1 MATTKQ
7 DTRENLDNTDNVK
20 GPADERKL
28 LVYGTAWCSDCKR
41 SKQFLGEQRVAYDW
55 IDVDEDPEGLA
66 YIEKVQ
72 HGGHAVPTIVFSD
85 GTFLIEPSNAELAEK
100 LGISTKAKCSYYDV
114 IVVGGGPAGLTAA
127 LYTARD
133 GFSTLVIDRAGLGG
147 QAAIT
152 ERLDNYPGFPEGV
165 SGGEFADR
173 LVQQVKRFGVETIA
187 AQKVVGI
194 RGDGDYRIVSTE
206 DGNEYSAMSVLIATG
221 SRYKRPDIPGEARLI
236 GSSVHYCATCDGPFY
251 RDKELV
257 VIGGGDSAVEEGL
270 FLTNFASHV
279 TLLVRGDHVRA
290 TQLALADFEQHRKAG
305 RIDALYNTEVVEFI
319 GRSKLKEMKVRNRLT
334 GHVTTLTPV
343 PAGVFVFIGLSPNTE
358 FLDSSIERDKS
369 GFIVTSKTL
378 ETSMPGVF
386 AAGDV
391 RADSTHQAA
400 SAAGE
405 GATAALMIR
414 SYLHEKVGSRV
425 VPALPRSA
433 GGQTEAGTTAPTSPG
448 APIEH
453 KQHHRVHNGAP
464 APHHTG

>member
-1 MATTKQ
+1 MAPTKQ
-7 DTRENLDNTDNVK
+7 NRTDK
-20 GPADERKL
+20 IESKAKTSKL
-28 LVYGTAWCSDCKR
+28 LMYGTAWCSDCKR
-41 SKQFLGEQRVAYDW
+41 SKQFLGEHRVPYEW

-66 YIEKVQ
+66 YIERVQ
-72 HGGHAVPTIVFSD
+72 NGGHSVPTILFPDRSV
-85 GTFLIEPSNAELAEK
+85 LIEPSNAALAEK
-100 LGISTKAKCSYYDV
+100 LGISTRARCSYYDV

-133 GFSTLVIDRAGLGG
+133 GFSTLVIDGAGLGG

-165 SGGEFADR
+165 SGAEFADR

-194 RGDGDYRIVSTE
+194 RTEGDYRVVSTE
-206 DGNEYSAMSVLIATG
+206 DGSDYSAMSILIATG
-221 SRYKRPDIPGEARLI
+221 SRYKRPNIPGEARLI

-270 FLTNFASHV
+270 FLSNFASHV
-279 TLLVRGDHVRA
+279 TLLVRGDHLRA
-290 TQLALADFEQHRKAG
+290 SQLALADFEQHRKAG
-305 RIDALYNTEVVEFI
+305 RIDALYNTEVVEFS
-319 GRSKLKEMKVRNRLT
+319 GRLKLKELKVRNRLT
-334 GHVTTLTPV
+334 GQVNTLTPA

-358 FLDSSIERDKS
+358 FLPPSIKRDEA
-369 GFIVTSKTL
+369 GFVVTSNTL

-391 RADSTHQAA
+391 RADSTKQAA

-414 SYLHEKVGSRV
+414 NYLHEKVGSRV
-425 VPALPRSA
+425 VTTLRRST
-433 GGQTEAGTTAPTSPG
+433 GGETEGEPTSPTLYS
-448 APIEH
+448 ASTERE
-453 KQHHRVHNGAP
+453 QHGRMHNGAH
-464 APHHTG
+464 ALHHTA